1 MTVTSD
7 LYIVKFIKSGNIYTV
22 DGNGNVHY
30 QEEQSA
36 ISTEDR
42 DGVRISP
49 AEISI
54 NNGTTQ
60 ELSIITNAQIANVKI
75 SSSDENIIEL
85 VRENNNV
92 KVENGKFYVI
102 AKKLGKAKV
111 TVELTNGKKAVTYIY
126 VHQEPTAVKL
136 QTEQEI
142 IDIAKVSNYPNTFLN
157 LSSTIKNRLEKNVYI
172 KSAKVYKKS
181 FTILYIEVEENRP
194 LFYNSSSNETVLL
207 DGKTVQEKL
216 EAPVLINMIPDTLY
230 EKFIKKISEIDYD
243 VLKRVSEIKYDK
255 NEVDETRFLFT
266 MNDGNYVYLTLNTFE
281 KINNYINIV
290 KTFNNSKGVLYLDSG
305 EYFEI
310 FKN

>member
-1 MTVTSD
+1 MASRSD
-7 LYIVKFIKSGNIYTV
+7 RYKQNTKKNVKSTKNNKKTKQVKKVKIKYKKLLMFLLIFSIIIFAAISFFKQNITNIYISGN
-22 DGNGNVHY
+22 
-30 QEEQSA
+30 E
-36 ISTEDR
+36 
-42 DGVRISP
+42 
-49 AEISI
+49 
-54 NNGTTQ
+54 
-60 ELSIITNAQIANVKI
+60 
-75 SSSDENIIEL
+75 
-85 VRENNNV
+85 
-92 KVENGKFYVI
+92 
-102 AKKLGKAKV
+102 KL
-111 TVELTNGKKAVTYIY
+111 
-126 VHQEPTAVKL
+126 
-136 QTEQEI
+136 TEQEI

-290 KTFNNSKGVLYLDSG
+290 KTFNNSILTRQDLYNISCHFFFIKYLDHSIITDQRLDSV
-305 EYFEI
+305 FSKSTLCFT
-310 FKN
+310 FKNSGFYYIHVVESGNPFYYLSLHILALCYH

>member
-1 MTVTSD
+1 MASRSD
-7 LYIVKFIKSGNIYTV
+7 RYKQNTKNNKKTKQVKKVKIKYKKLLMFLLIFSIIIFAAISFFKQNITNIYISGN
-22 DGNGNVHY
+22 
-30 QEEQSA
+30 E
-36 ISTEDR
+36 
-42 DGVRISP
+42 
-49 AEISI
+49 
-54 NNGTTQ
+54 
-60 ELSIITNAQIANVKI
+60 
-75 SSSDENIIEL
+75 
-85 VRENNNV
+85 
-92 KVENGKFYVI
+92 
-102 AKKLGKAKV
+102 KL
-111 TVELTNGKKAVTYIY
+111 
-126 VHQEPTAVKL
+126 
-136 QTEQEI
+136 TEQEI

>member
-1 MTVTSD
+1 M
-7 LYIVKFIKSGNIYTV
+7 
-22 DGNGNVHY
+22 
-30 QEEQSA
+30 
-36 ISTEDR
+36 
-42 DGVRISP
+42 
-49 AEISI
+49 
-54 NNGTTQ
+54 
-60 ELSIITNAQIANVKI
+60 
-75 SSSDENIIEL
+75 
-85 VRENNNV
+85 
-92 KVENGKFYVI
+92 
-102 AKKLGKAKV
+102 
-111 TVELTNGKKAVTYIY
+111 
-126 VHQEPTAVKL
+126 
-136 QTEQEI
+136 
-142 IDIAKVSNYPNTFLN
+142 
-157 LSSTIKNRLEKNVYI
+157 YI

-290 KTFNNSKGVLYLDSG
+290 KTFNNSKGVLYLHLLLIL
-305 EYFEI
+305 FL
-310 FKN
+310 FLLT

>member
-1 MTVTSD
+1 MASRSD
-7 LYIVKFIKSGNIYTV
+7 RYKQNTKKNVKSTKNNQKIKQVKKVKIKYKKLLLFLLIFSIIIFAAISFFKQNITNIYISGN
-22 DGNGNVHY
+22 
-30 QEEQSA
+30 E
-36 ISTEDR
+36 
-42 DGVRISP
+42 
-49 AEISI
+49 
-54 NNGTTQ
+54 
-60 ELSIITNAQIANVKI
+60 
-75 SSSDENIIEL
+75 
-85 VRENNNV
+85 
-92 KVENGKFYVI
+92 
-102 AKKLGKAKV
+102 KL
-111 TVELTNGKKAVTYIY
+111 
-126 VHQEPTAVKL
+126 
-136 QTEQEI
+136 TEQEI

-157 LSSTIKNRLEKNVYI
+157 LSSTIKNRLEKNLYI

-207 DGKTVQEKL
+207 DGKT
-216 EAPVLINMIPDTLY
+216 PVLINMIPDTLY